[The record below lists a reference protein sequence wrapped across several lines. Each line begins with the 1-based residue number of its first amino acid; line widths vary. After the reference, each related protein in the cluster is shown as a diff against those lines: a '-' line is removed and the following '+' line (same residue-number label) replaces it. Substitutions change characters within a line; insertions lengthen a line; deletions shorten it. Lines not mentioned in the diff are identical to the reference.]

1 MRAIAA
7 AGEDLLGSAMEVAV
21 RTTAAEEG
29 ISEGAV
35 YVMAA
40 PEALEAA
47 DSVPQALAL
56 QPGPDRA
63 QETPLF
69 WLSLATVAVNVCV
82 CVSSS
87 DEVAGVTLT
96 EMACGGGSAGV
107 GGPLC
112 G

>member
-1 MRAIAA
+1 M
-7 AGEDLLGSAMEVAV
+7 
-21 RTTAAEEG
+21 
-29 ISEGAV
+29 
-35 YVMAA
+35 MAT
-40 PEALEAA
+40 PEALVVA

-56 QPGPDRA
+56 QPEPERV

-82 CVSSS
+82 SVSRS

-96 EMACGGGSAGV
+96 EMACGGGPAAV
-107 GGPLC
+107 GGSPC

>member
-1 MRAIAA
+1 MSAMAA
-7 AGEDLLGSAMEVAV
+7 AGEDLLGSATEVAV
-21 RTTAAEEG
+21 RVTAAEEG
-29 ISEGAV
+29 IPEGAV

-40 PEALEAA
+40 PEALVEA

-56 QPGPDRA
+56 QLGPDRA

-69 WLSLATVAVNVCV
+69 WLSLATVAVNVWV
-82 CVSSS
+82 CVNSS

-96 EMACGGGSAGV
+96 VMACGGGSTGV

-112 G
+112 A